1 MQDIMNT
8 MFLATAS
15 SIQSSD
21 LYMTIETPMFSVPS
35 PNLNGVRCTMSF
47 LDDIIENQERYIG
60 LPLVADVA
68 NLEARKFDRLGH
80 KYNQR
85 TGTFGTSIIGSF
97 YKFDKETRDDGET
110 YLIGYARVLKRNKE
124 TCAAIAELFAEGGL
138 KFSFEI
144 SCGSYKRLSDGTTE
158 IAADPSNYLEGCAIV
173 SSPACREAVAYQLVA
188 EEDESDRKEEVEP
201 MENEK
206 VTKKTTKKS
215 VEKVET
221 EVAEAQPDTRT
232 VEEEAPVAET
242 VKAEEVVNEAIVCAE
257 EDQTAECKKD
267 PEEAECKEDPEEAE
281 CKKDDCAEVI
291 VHEEHEEEHIVTTY
305 DTETGIETR
314 ERIKVEESVTG
325 PEASVVGEDGRKSED
340 DTPAVVEE
348 EVIIPEHNETN
359 VSEYTEQITQL
370 MAEIETLKKEI
381 AELKESMTKP
391 VLAEQEE
398 PAVNPFMADISVE
411 EKKYRLLEEDRVTE
425 YTLL

>member
-1 MQDIMNT
+1 MQDIINK

-47 LDDIIENQERYIG
+47 LDDIVENQEKYIG

-124 TCAAIAELFAEGGL
+124 TCAAIAELFAQGGL

-144 SCGSYKRLSDGTTE
+144 SCGSYKKLADGTIE
-158 IAADPSNYLEGCAIV
+158 IAAEPSNFLEGCAIV
-173 SSPACREAVAYQLVA
+173 SSPACRDAVAYQLVA
-188 EEDESDRKEEVEP
+188 EEDESGRKEEVEP
-201 MENEK
+201 MENK
-206 VTKKTTKKS
+206 KAAKKTA
-215 VEKVET
+215 EKPVET
-221 EVAEAQPDTRT
+221 VVEPEVEEVQPDTRT
-232 VEEEAPVAET
+232 VEEEAP
-242 VKAEEVVNEAIVCAE
+242 KAEEPKTVEAEEVANEAIVCAE
-257 EDQTAECKKD
+257 
-267 PEEAECKEDPEEAE
+267 AECKEEEEA
-281 CKKDDCAEVI
+281 CDKDNCAEVI
-291 VHEEHEEEHIVTTY
+291 VHEEHEEEHTVMTY
-305 DTETGIETR
+305 DTETGVEIR
-314 ERIKVEESVTG
+314 ERIKVEQSVGGPETAMAEDDTEVEDDPESVTDDDEG
-325 PEASVVGEDGRKSED
+325 HKTAAEKMEEFVAQMMQFVAETKAANEAL
-340 DTPAVVEE
+340 
-348 EVIIPEHNETN
+348 
-359 VSEYTEQITQL
+359 Q
-370 MAEIETLKKEI
+370 KEI
-381 AELKESMTKP
+381 AEIKESLAKP
-391 VLAEQEE
+391 VMAEQETSE
-398 PAVNPFMADISVE
+398 VNPFMADISIE
-411 EKKYRLLEEDRVTE
+411 EKKYRLLEEGNRITE

>member
-188 EEDESDRKEEVEP
+188 EEDESGRKEEVEP

-206 VTKKTTKKS
+206 AGKKS
-215 VEKVET
+215 AKKPVEQAETVVEET
-221 EVAEAQPDTRT
+221 NPDTRT
-232 VEEEAPVAET
+232 IEEEVCAET
-242 VKAEEVVNEAIVCAE
+242 EEAAEVVNEAIVCAE
-257 EDQTAECKKD
+257 EQEAEPQKEQAAECN
-267 PEEAECKEDPEEAE
+267 EEREEEEAE

-314 ERIKVEESVTG
+314 ERIKVEESITG
-325 PEASVVGEDGRKSED
+325 PETTMAEEE
-340 DTPAVVEE
+340 PAVEE
-348 EVIIPEHNETN
+348 APVMDDEDHKTA
-359 VSEYTEQITQL
+359 SDD
-370 MAEIETLKKEI
+370 MAEFVAQMMQFVAETKAANEALQKEI
-381 AELKESMTKP
+381 AEIKESLAKP

-398 PAVNPFMADISVE
+398 SAVNPFMADISVE
-411 EKKYRLLEEDRVTE
+411 EKKYRLLEEENRVTE

>member
-1 MQDIMNT
+1 
-8 MFLATAS
+8 
-15 SIQSSD
+15 
-21 LYMTIETPMFSVPS
+21 
-35 PNLNGVRCTMSF
+35 
-47 LDDIIENQERYIG
+47 
-60 LPLVADVA
+60 
-68 NLEARKFDRLGH
+68 
-80 KYNQR
+80 
-85 TGTFGTSIIGSF
+85 
-97 YKFDKETRDDGET
+97 
-110 YLIGYARVLKRNKE
+110 
-124 TCAAIAELFAEGGL
+124 
-138 KFSFEI
+138 
-144 SCGSYKRLSDGTTE
+144 
-158 IAADPSNYLEGCAIV
+158 
-173 SSPACREAVAYQLVA
+173 
-188 EEDESDRKEEVEP
+188 